1 MAEPLRD
8 IEKSERLLRLVLD
21 TLPVGVVVLNA
32 AGDVVVAN
40 AVSSRIWAG
49 MIHSGKERWARRM
62 GTWRDSGRPVAEWP
76 SESALS
82 RGESRLNEVID
93 IETLDGKHK
102 TIRASAVPIRDH
114 DQAIIG
120 AVVVNEDVTERTR
133 AEEALRKS
141 EKLLTETE
149 ALGHTGSWEFDL
161 ISGDIFSTAENRR
174 IFFGDDRS
182 KGARVED
189 YVATYHPDDAERLL
203 RRHADIRDG
212 GMTGEIEFRILR
224 PDGSLRWILGRV
236 QTVREENGKPVRAYG
251 TNTDI
256 TERKHAE
263 EALRE
268 AEKQLRQAHKME
280 AIGRLAGGVAH
291 DFNNLLSVILS
302 YAEMLAS
309 DMDPQ
314 DPSRSDVEE
323 IHAAGRRA
331 STLTRQLLAFSRHNV
346 LQPKVIDLNEIVAGM
361 ETLLQR
367 LIGEDI
373 ELMVAPSPIPSYVH
387 ADPGQME
394 QVVMNLAV
402 NARDAMPQ
410 GGTLAIEIANG
421 SLDAA
426 NGPPPGLS
434 PGRYVTLSVKDTGAG
449 MDERTQ
455 ARIFEPFFTT
465 KEVGKGTG
473 LGLST
478 VFGIVRQSGGTIAV
492 ESTPARG
499 ATFRIY
505 LPAVDPQ
512 SAAGLSGRAEGKPAR
527 RTGSETI
534 LLVDDDD
541 HVRKVAHAILEREG
555 YRILDARTAADALR
569 LCERH
574 PERIDLLLADVVM
587 PHMSGGDL
595 SEKVRSLRPETRVL
609 YMSGYPDDALVQR
622 GLEHSTISFLQ
633 KPLTPETLLAK
644 VREVLEPPTN

>member
-1 MAEPLRD
+1 
-8 IEKSERLLRLVLD
+8 
-21 TLPVGVVVLNA
+21 
-32 AGDVVVAN
+32 
-40 AVSSRIWAG
+40 
-49 MIHSGKERWARRM
+49 
-62 GTWRDSGRPVAEWP
+62 
-76 SESALS
+76 
-82 RGESRLNEVID
+82 
-93 IETLDGKHK
+93 
-102 TIRASAVPIRDH
+102 
-114 DQAIIG
+114 
-120 AVVVNEDVTERTR
+120 
-133 AEEALRKS
+133 
-141 EKLLTETE
+141 
-149 ALGHTGSWEFDL
+149 
-161 ISGDIFSTAENRR
+161 
-174 IFFGDDRS
+174 
-182 KGARVED
+182 
-189 YVATYHPDDAERLL
+189 
-203 RRHADIRDG
+203 
-212 GMTGEIEFRILR
+212 
-224 PDGSLRWILGRV
+224 
-236 QTVREENGKPVRAYG
+236 
-251 TNTDI
+251 
-256 TERKHAE
+256 
-263 EALRE
+263 
-268 AEKQLRQAHKME
+268 
-280 AIGRLAGGVAH
+280 
-291 DFNNLLSVILS
+291 
-302 YAEMLAS
+302 
-309 DMDPQ
+309 MDPQ

-574 PERIDLLLADVVM
+574 PERVDLLLADVVM

-622 GLEHSTISFLQ
+622 GLEHSTISF
-633 KPLTPETLLAK
+633 
-644 VREVLEPPTN
+644 